1 MGLAQLLLILLRIC
15 DDIQYFVKYM
25 IFINISAN
33 NKFIYKIFK
42 FFRKICKT
50 FYHNNVSPVCLKTV
64 NTTDPSGAFPES
76 ITLLSRFLVK
86 YGNLVNAVVADSSV
100 TTTHAP
106 ISVEH
111 EIPDENVATST
122 SASIV
127 RRSWG

>member
-50 FYHNNVSPVCLKTV
+50 FYHITLVLSVSRRSTQLIRVGR
-64 NTTDPSGAFPES
+64 SPES

-111 EIPDENVATST
+111 EIPDENLATRT